1 MGRSGNSQNK
11 TQVNRPGAANRSAAS
26 AITKII
32 ETAEVID
39 VVMDPSHP
47 NYSPASGIVIGA
59 IKARPLSRF
68 NNPIENLS
76 WYHPYFSNFYSQ
88 YPLIG
93 ENVVLIT
100 AAGKGNSKNPNL
112 DEKYYLPPINV
123 FQDANHNQNP
133 GISISKPLD
142 PSEAEDCNPS
152 GQYTSNPGTEKEEG
166 EAGDVELGKTFEP
179 KDLIK
184 IFPYEGDTILEGR
197 FGQSMRFGS
206 TSKFADTPNYW
217 SAEGKNG
224 DAITIISNGHS
235 VPEDSEFHLED
246 INRDSAVIMYCE
258 GQLIPISVASEL
270 WDSYGVTFERKDA
283 EQKALDFVN
292 DKEIEKHPEIDENL
306 EDTGGE
312 NKDDACEDGYILDEE
327 GECVKEENVVEEEEP
342 FEANTDVRGTVKNC
356 WDADEANGNDK
367 RKLLLKEMVDDLIAN
382 GATPE
387 GACALIGNALAEGA
401 GPVCNSPAS
410 KDPGEAVKASLRN
423 LEKWR
428 TGNKVKSNQNAYWN
442 GKKTIEKG
450 GKVCDEGCWCG
461 VGAFEVDTVY
471 SLDGKKYGPNQTSQ
485 YSRYSNWQG
494 GIGIIQWTGTRR
506 TKFEIALGI
515 PAYNDG
521 TGGIMWPKTSMGK
534 GGGGKWK
541 SGKLIKAPSPINFTP
556 KPHNRSEYNRAI
568 ENARYKGSKPGLNA
582 QLVYA
587 MEEMKSRNNSV
598 YVLVTTSRDIGKI
611 THEIYAKYET
621 PTSYVRGGPNGNNR
635 KGISNHPKKGNTYQ
649 DYYEYSVKKRTEN
662 AEDTLITW
670 KGFLFVPEIEPSVAV
685 NTSVQPPTPVV
696 VVLGRADGHTEIEV
710 YKGFIIAQEDTAEE
724 DYREIN
730 DNPAS
735 YFFKVENSF
744 LPGSGLDGITDKQGF
759 KDHMVKTGGPLK
771 YHLQTNIRSG
781 QSVPHME
788 AGKTFPRS
796 APFGSDGY
804 LFAIKRVIDE
814 EIEDWIDMENF

>member
-1 MGRSGNSQNK
+1 MGRSGNTQNK
-11 TQVNRPGAANRSAAS
+11 TQFDKPGAANRSAVS
-26 AITKII
+26 AVTKII

-76 WYHPYFSNFYSQ
+76 WYHPYFSNFYTQ

-100 AAGKGNSKNPNL
+100 AAGKGNSINPNL

-152 GQYTSNPGTEKEEG
+152 GQYTSNPGTEKEEDP
-166 EAGDVELGKTFEP
+166 EAVELGKTFEA
-179 KDLIK
+179 KELIK
-184 IFPYEGDTILEGR
+184 IFPYEGDTVLEGR
-197 FGQSMRFGS
+197 FGQSMRLGS

-217 SAEGKNG
+217 SSEGKNG

-258 GQLIPISVASEL
+258 GQLIPILVASEL
-270 WDSYGVTFERKDA
+270 WDSYGVTFERKEA

-292 DKEIEKHPEIDENL
+292 DKEMEKHPEIDINME
-306 EDTGGE
+306 ETGGE
-312 NKDDACEDGYILDEE
+312 NKDDACEDGYVMDED
-327 GECVKEENVVEEEEP
+327 GECVEEQNVEKEEE

-356 WDADEANGNDK
+356 WDADEANGNDE
-367 RKLLLKEMVDDLIAN
+367 RKSLLKEMVDDLVSN

-387 GACALIGNALAEGA
+387 GACAIIGNALAEGA

-410 KDPGEAVKASLRN
+410 KDPGEAVKSSLRN

-428 TGNKVKSNQNAYWN
+428 TGNKIKSNQNAYWN
-442 GKKTIEKG
+442 GTKTTERG
-450 GKVCDEGCWCG
+450 GKVCDQGCWCG

-471 SLDGKKYGPNQTSQ
+471 PLDGKKYGPGQSSQ

-534 GGGGKWK
+534 NGGGKWK
-541 SGKLIKAPSPINFTP
+541 NDSLIKAPTDINFTP
-556 KPHNRSEYNRAI
+556 APHNRTAYNRAI
-568 ENARYKGSKPGLNA
+568 ETATYKGSKPGLNA

-587 MEEMKSRNNSV
+587 MEEMRTRNNSV

-611 THEIYAKYET
+611 THEVYAKYET
-621 PTSYVRGGPNGNNR
+621 PTSYVYGGPNGKRKKSISDHPNR
-635 KGISNHPKKGNTYQ
+635 GDTYE
-649 DYYEYSVKKRTEN
+649 DYYNYSVKKRTEN

-670 KGFLFVPEIEPSVAV
+670 KGFLFAPPIQPIEPSS
-685 NTSVQPPTPVV
+685 TLTPTVQPIPVV
-696 VVLGRADGHTEIEV
+696 IGRADGHTEIEV
-710 YKGFIIAQEDTAEE
+710 YKGLIIAQEDTAED
-724 DYREIN
+724 DYSEIN

-744 LPGSGLDGITDKQGF
+744 LPHSGLDGIEDKAGF
-759 KDHMVKTGGPLK
+759 LENMTRNGGPMK
-771 YHLQTNIRSG
+771 YQLQTNIRSA
-781 QSVPHME
+781 QSIPHIE
-788 AGKTFPRS
+788 ANKTFPRS
-796 APFGSDGY
+796 APFGADGY
-804 LFAIKRVIDE
+804 LFAIKKAIDE
-814 EIEDWIDMENF
+814 EIETWIEDENF